1 MSTIK
6 ILTPK
11 NITYPAKAVSD
22 QSYDYIQCTPEEA
35 EGFAIVRYVPEV
47 DEELYCEFYAD
58 ETELFLRK
66 PVKLQVNSVSITHV
80 DVFAKLSELAD
91 SPENWLQVGRAVPI
105 VAGEVSLTLL
115 HGDFEDGDFIDFKVI
130 DSGGSGVESVVEGVE
145 LVTEET

>member
-22 QSYDYIQCTPEEA
+22 QSYDYIQCLPEEA
-35 EGFAIVRYVPEV
+35 EGFAIVRYVPNENEEV
-47 DEELYCEFYAD
+47 YCEFYAD

-66 PVKLQVNSVSITHV
+66 PVKLQVNSVSIAHV
-80 DVFAKLSELAD
+80 DIFAKKSSAG
-91 SPENWLQVGRAVPI
+91 NWLQVGRAVPI
-105 VAGEVSLTLL
+105 VTGEVSFTLL